1 MHIRPLVQTDLAPI
15 KAVIDA
21 NDLFPSDLL
30 DEMTAALL
38 ADPDGPDIWLTGHL
52 AGPQA
57 VAYCAPER
65 MADAVWNLLLIAVH
79 PQAQGR
85 GHGTALLAHVEALLI
100 QRKQRLLIVETS
112 GLPDFAPTR
121 AFYQRNGYTEVAH
134 IPEFYQAGEDK
145 IVFLKRLT

>member
-21 NDLFPSDLL
+21 NDLFPSDML
-30 DEMTAALL
+30 DDMTAAFL

-52 AGPQA
+52 TGPQA
-57 VAYCAPER
+57 VAYAAPER

-79 PQAQGR
+79 PQVQGM
-85 GHGTALLAHVEALLI
+85 GHGTALFAHVEALLT

-121 AFYQRNGYTEVAH
+121 AFYLRSGYTEVAR
-134 IPEFYQAGEDK
+134 IPEFYQTGEDK